1 MATTDVFRTMIV
13 PSANAALARQIAET
27 VAPVAGLGMWQ
38 SQLSADGSEPATHYV
53 STGYIGPEWEVL
65 MPLQTWEEIDGV
77 WTQTDADPGDAAQ
90 LLGAIQAMDPDSTI
104 TIQQIVDLFAAADVT
119 TQDPWVAF
127 GRLGLQTVQVAE
139 PEPV

>member
-13 PSANAALARQIAET
+13 PSAHAALARQIAET

-77 WTQTDADPGDAAQ
+77 WTQTDAEPGDAAQ
-90 LLGAIQAMDPDSTI
+90 LYGVLQTLGSDI
-104 TIQQIVDLFAAADVT
+104 TLAQIVDLFAAADVT
-119 TQDPWVAF
+119 MQEPFVAF
-127 GRLGLQTVQVAE
+127 GRMGLQQVQVAE
-139 PEPV
+139 PV

>member
-13 PSANAALARQIAET
+13 PSAHAALARQIAET

-53 STGYIGPEWEVL
+53 STGYIGPEWEIL

-77 WTQTDADPGDAAQ
+77 WTQTDFHSGDAARLFSVLWQ
-90 LLGAIQAMDPDSTI
+90 LGSDI
-104 TIQQIVDLFAAADVT
+104 TLAQIVDLFAAADVT
-119 TQDPWVAF
+119 MQEPFTTF
-127 GRLGLQTVQVAE
+127 SRLGLQQVQVAE
-139 PEPV
+139 PV

>member
-1 MATTDVFRTMIV
+1 MTDVFRTMIV
-13 PSANAALARQIAET
+13 PAAQQALAQQIAVT
-27 VAPVAGLGMWQ
+27 VAPVAGQGMWT
-38 SQLSADGSEPATHYV
+38 SAFSADGQEPATHYC

-65 MPLQTWEEIDGV
+65 MPLQTWEEIDGT

-104 TIQQIVDLFAAADVT
+104 TILQIVDLFAACDVT

-139 PEPV
+139 PV